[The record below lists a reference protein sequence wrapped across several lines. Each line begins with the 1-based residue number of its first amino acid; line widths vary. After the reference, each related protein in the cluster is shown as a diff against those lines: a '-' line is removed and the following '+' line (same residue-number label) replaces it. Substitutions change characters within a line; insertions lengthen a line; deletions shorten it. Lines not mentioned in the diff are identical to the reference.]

1 MHSPE
6 WLLKVFTF
14 KAKSFSQSLKNV
26 SQFVTY
32 GTHSQKHLFMNEHQP
47 ARASYQIISVQKS

>member
-1 MHSPE
+1 MP
-6 WLLKVFTF
+6 LKVFTF

-32 GTHSQKHLFMNEHQP
+32 GTLTPKMNENQP
-47 ARASYQIISVQKS
+47 ARASYQIISLQKS